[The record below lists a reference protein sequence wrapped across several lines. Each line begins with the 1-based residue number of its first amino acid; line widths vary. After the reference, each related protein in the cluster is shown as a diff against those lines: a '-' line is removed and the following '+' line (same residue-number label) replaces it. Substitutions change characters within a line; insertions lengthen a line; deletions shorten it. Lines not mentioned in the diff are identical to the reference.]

1 MRSNALIVG
10 SLFITAALLVGCS
23 SGGASA
29 SAPAAATAAPVSAAP
44 ASEAPASAPASAAAS
59 APASAAA
66 GGITVDAKPVGAA
79 GTVLVAGANGMTVY
93 TFTKDV
99 KDSGKS
105 DCTGGCID
113 TWPALTVPA
122 GATPTGG
129 DRPDRKARDDHPRRR
144 DAPGDLQRPAALLLQ
159 ERQGARRRERHLRV
173 LGGRQALTET
183 DSNVETPFR
192 SLPGGRF
199 NSQASRGGLVRPM
212 TAGDATLTSSF
223 HGRSCEA
230 GVPVP

>member
-23 SGGASA
+23 SSGASA
-29 SAPAAATAAPVSAAP
+29 SAPAAATAAPASVAP
-44 ASEAPASAPASAAAS
+44 VSEAPASAEASAAT
-59 APASAAA
+59 
-66 GGITVDAKPVGAA
+66 GGLTVDAKPVGSA

-105 DCTGGCID
+105 NCTTGCID

-129 DRPDRKARDDHPRRR
+129 ASLTGKLGTITRDDGTLQVTYNGMPLYFFKN
-144 DAPGDLQRPAALLLQ
+144 DKAPGDANGIY
-159 ERQGARRRERHLRV
+159 EYW
-173 LGGRQALTET
+173 
-183 DSNVETPFR
+183 
-192 SLPGGRF
+192 
-199 NSQASRGGLVRPM
+199 
-212 TAGDATLTSSF
+212 
-223 HGRSCEA
+223 EA
-230 GVPVP
+230 VKP